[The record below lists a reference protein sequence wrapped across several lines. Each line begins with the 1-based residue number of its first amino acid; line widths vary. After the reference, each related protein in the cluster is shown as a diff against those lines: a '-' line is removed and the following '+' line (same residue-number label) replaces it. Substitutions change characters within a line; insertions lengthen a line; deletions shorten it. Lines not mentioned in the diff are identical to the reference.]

1 MNKWVFALTVRTRS
15 PIAISEMAL
24 VVPDSRVR
32 SSMAAKQ
39 AATVA
44 AELPG
49 LLKPLGWMTVMGWVG
64 AVVGEMSAMEG
75 EKSVSVGEVTTMPV

>member
-1 MNKWVFALTVRTRS
+1 
-15 PIAISEMAL
+15 
-24 VVPDSRVR
+24 
-32 SSMAAKQ
+32 MAAKQ